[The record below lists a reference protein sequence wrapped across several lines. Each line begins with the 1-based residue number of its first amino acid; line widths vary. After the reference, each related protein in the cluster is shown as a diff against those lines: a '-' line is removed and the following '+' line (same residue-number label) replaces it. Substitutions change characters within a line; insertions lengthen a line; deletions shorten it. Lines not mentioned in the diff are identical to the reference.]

1 MAEANEQV
9 QQPEMASEQYI
20 DILYRLQQANS
31 EHDRLLALLGDLPEE
46 VRDLEDEIEGLHTR
60 GKKLQAELDE
70 RTLRMTNMRHE
81 IKENEAKIKKYKG
94 QLETAS
100 NDREYD
106 SLNKEIEYLGL
117 DIDLHNKQIKDAKA
131 RNEVTTNEL
140 QSTQTHI
147 DAKKVELEAKKEEL
161 DTLTASISK
170 DLELLQQ
177 KADELKV
184 QLPLRLQMG
193 YERIRK
199 NASDGRAVVPI
210 SRGACGGCWNQIP
223 LQRTVDI
230 QTSKKLIFCEYCGR
244 IIVYDPVVEENESK
258 ISK

>member
-1 MAEANEQV
+1 MAESNEQV
-9 QQPEMASEQYI
+9 LRTEMAPEQSI
-20 DILYRLQQANS
+20 EILYRLQQANS

-60 GKKLQAELDE
+60 IKKLQAEMDE
-70 RTLRMTNMRHE
+70 RTARMTNMRHE
-81 IKENEAKIKKYKG
+81 IKDSEAKIKKYKE

-106 SLNKEIEYLGL
+106 SLTKEIEYLGL

-131 RNEVTTNEL
+131 RNEFTSNEL
-140 QSTQTHI
+140 QSTQMNI
-147 DAKKVELEAKKEEL
+147 EAKNVELEAKKEEL
-161 DTLTASISK
+161 ETLTASIAK
-170 DLELLQQ
+170 DMEALQLR
-177 KADELKV
+177 AEELKA
-184 QLPLRLQMG
+184 QLPARLQTG

-210 SRGACGGCWNQIP
+210 TRGACGGCWNRIP

-230 QTSKKLIFCEYCGR
+230 QMNKKLIFCEYCGR
-244 IIVYDPVVEENESK
+244 ILVYDPQVDADEVKNLK
-258 ISK
+258 

>member
-131 RNEVTTNEL
+131 RN
-140 QSTQTHI
+140 
-147 DAKKVELEAKKEEL
+147 
-161 DTLTASISK
+161 
-170 DLELLQQ
+170 
-177 KADELKV
+177 
-184 QLPLRLQMG
+184 RRQM
-193 YERIRK
+193 
-199 NASDGRAVVPI
+199 S
-210 SRGACGGCWNQIP
+210 
-223 LQRTVDI
+223 
-230 QTSKKLIFCEYCGR
+230 
-244 IIVYDPVVEENESK
+244 
-258 ISK
+258 